1 MKKSGEDVKVDFH
14 GHQDRGL
21 GVINAITAAL
31 YGADRVHGTALGIGE
46 RVGNAPLDQI
56 LVNMKLLGL
65 IDNDLSR
72 LADYVRTVSEA
83 VAHRPSEQ
91 GDRLRVAGAVVPGT
105 VAETTKGVRFEIT
118 DGKKTIPIV
127 HQGDTPGLFKDGAP
141 VVCEGRW
148 SRGAAFDS
156 DRILIKH
163 GNEYKPPK
171 VDTTGPRS

>member
-1 MKKSGEDVKVDFH
+1 VTVTDTAPPAPPPAPAAPASSRRK
-14 GHQDRGL
+14 RR
-21 GVINAITAAL
+21 AIIAGAVCGAAIVAIIVL
-31 YGADRVHGTALGIGE
+31 AL
-46 RVGNAPLDQI
+46 A
-56 LVNMKLLGL
+56 
-65 IDNDLSR
+65 LSQN
-72 LADYVRTVSEA
+72 VVFFRTVSEA

-105 VAETTKGVRFEIT
+105 IAETAKGVSFEMT

-127 HQGDTPGLFKDGAP
+127 HSGDAPGLFKDGAP

-148 SRGAAFDS
+148 SKGAAFDS